1 MAELADAADS
11 KSAGALLCVGSTPSS
26 GTIFL
31 LLLKPA
37 TALFT
42 HGTAYSSPKTATL
55 FGVPTN
61 TFPFAIMGVMNLFP
75 ANWSR
80 LPDAWFE
87 L

>member
-1 MAELADAADS
+1 VQSSTTRAAY
-11 KSAGALLCVGSTPSS
+11 
-26 GTIFL
+26 I
-31 LLLKPA
+31 
-37 TALFT
+37 
-42 HGTAYSSPKTATL
+42 SPKTATL

-61 TFPFAIMGVMNLFP
+61 TFPFAIIGVMNLFP